1 MSLPAPE
8 PQLPSA
14 DSLAV
19 HNFAREIQLLAGRL
33 DSLSTLEI
41 RSGMVRAA
49 RHVPDNLGPLA
60 YWAVRGLAARAVER
74 ITCSRGGGADPGAL
88 LAIFQAPTTG
98 ALSAAVGHSLDRLTA
113 GGQRDCPRVLWFSPR
128 PLSPSRP
135 LSRP

>member
-8 PQLPSA
+8 PQHPSA

-19 HNFAREIQLLAGRL
+19 HNFARDIQLLAGQL
-33 DSLSTLEI
+33 DFLSTSEI
-41 RSGMVRAA
+41 RCRMVTAA

-74 ITCSRGGGADPGAL
+74 ITCSRGGGADPGTL

-98 ALSAAVGHSLDRLTA
+98 ALSAAVGHSLEGLTA
-113 GGQRDCPRVLWFSPR
+113 DGQRGCPRVLWFSPR
-128 PLSPSRP
+128 PLSPSSPLNRP
-135 LSRP
+135 